1 MRHSSAVGGGG
12 AQAGLVRQRQRL
24 QADAAVAQR
33 DGFDKGH
40 RRLLGL
46 FQPASRAWRQ
56 RRRRQSDAPPHRP
69 MAAMAMTLALVCRS
83 RSTSMPATRASQ

>member
-1 MRHSSAVGGGG
+1 MLPQLAIGGGG
-12 AQAGLVRQRQRL
+12 AQPGLVRQRQRL
-24 QADAAVAQR
+24 QADAALAQR

-56 RRRRQSDAPPHRP
+56 RRRPSP
-69 MAAMAMTLALVCRS
+69 
-83 RSTSMPATRASQ
+83 TRRRTGRWPRRR